1 MKKKKTALA
10 LTAFCVFISCL
21 DIVQGQEPLVIPFLS
36 QAPKID
42 GRLDDKVWQEEALRI
57 EDFLQF
63 APVEGA
69 RPEDA
74 IKAYL
79 GYDHRNFYLA
89 FRCND
94 RQASRI
100 RASITRR
107 DNNIE
112 DDWMLVML
120 DTYNEKRR
128 AFSFFINPLGIQ
140 MDAIR
145 IEEGGGD
152 SFDMSWDAVFSSEG
166 QIDERGYSIE
176 MAIPFKSIRFPDQQR
191 KVWRLMLVRN
201 LARTGEINVWPEA
214 KKSIPGLITQSREI
228 VLEKDIDRGGNLE
241 LMPVST
247 LLKTESEK
255 IDFQPGLNFKWGIS
269 SNLTLDATI
278 NPDFSHI
285 EADAPQIDINQRF
298 ALYYEEKRPFFLEG
312 MELFR
317 FPAFNLVYTRR
328 INQPLGGLR
337 LTGKTGRFAFSLL
350 SSYDTNPL
358 ENLWQ
363 IGNGQGSTSQNA
375 FFNIIRVKADTW
387 KESYLGLTLTDK
399 EINGSWNRVIGLDGQ
414 VKFAG
419 NFFFVFQ
426 SALTGNGGDD
436 RESTAAP
443 GLYSEFFYQGKCYS
457 GGFYWQSLH
466 PEFDA
471 GSGFVNRTDY
481 KTLGLFSS
489 LRFYPEKKYLNQFR
503 IGLSAGNRYEYFGDN
518 LTDRWFRSNL
528 QLRLT
533 EFNQVYFNLHSELE
547 EFAGREFSKLY
558 FSVGSDFQ
566 YIGWLPFGFYFR
578 SGDAVYYDPDDP
590 LAGRRNDFQ
599 LYFTLKPNKRLQLGL
614 QFQKQAFWDGE
625 SKERLYDYNVA
636 RLSTTYQLSREIS
649 LRAIADYNHYQ
660 RRVYGSLLFSYVP
673 HPGTVFFLGF
683 DQRMQRDEF
692 GKYDRQSYSVFA
704 KFSYWWRI

>member
-1 MKKKKTALA
+1 MIRQKLMQLVSFTL
-10 LTAFCVFISCL
+10 FFILCL
-21 DIVQGQEPLVIPFLS
+21 GSIKASEPLVIPFLS

-42 GRLDDKVWQEEALRI
+42 GRLDDQVWQEEALLI

-69 RPEDA
+69 QPEDA

-79 GYDHRNFYLA
+79 GYDHRHFYLA
-89 FRCND
+89 LRCDD

-140 MDAIR
+140 MDAVR

-152 SFDMSWDAVFSSEG
+152 TFDMSWDAVFSSEG
-166 QIDERGYSIE
+166 RIDEQGYSIE

-228 VLEKDIDRGGNLE
+228 VLEEGIERGSNFE

-247 LLKTESEK
+247 LLKSSDEK
-255 IDFQPGLNFKWGIS
+255 LDLQPGLNFKWGIS

-317 FPAFNLVYTRR
+317 FPGFNLVYTRR
-328 INQPLGGLR
+328 INQPLAGLR
-337 LTGKTGRFAFSLL
+337 LTGKAGRFAFSLL
-350 SSYDTNPL
+350 SSYDTNPV

-363 IGNGQGSTSQNA
+363 IGDSNGSIENNA
-375 FFNIIRVKADTW
+375 FFNIIRIKADTW
-387 KESYLGLTLTDK
+387 KESYVGLTLTDK
-399 EINGSWNRVIGLDGQ
+399 EIDSSWNRVIGLDGQ
-414 VKFAG
+414 VKFAKR
-419 NFFFVFQ
+419 FFFIFQ
-426 SALTGNGGDD
+426 SALTKNSGENSG
-436 RESTAAP
+436 TALAP
-443 GLYSEFFYQGKCYS
+443 GLYSEFLYQSKRFS
-457 GGFYWQSLH
+457 GGLYWQSLH
-466 PEFDA
+466 PDFDA
-471 GSGFVNRTDY
+471 GSGFVNRIDY
-481 KTLGLFSS
+481 KTLGLFSN
-489 LRFYPEKKYLNQFR
+489 LRFYPEKKYLNQFQ
-503 IGLSAGNRYEYFGDN
+503 IGLSAGNRYEYFSDK
-518 LTDRWFRSNL
+518 LTDRWLRGSMQFRLS
-528 QLRLT
+528 
-533 EFNQVYFNLHSELE
+533 EFNQVYLNCHSELE
-547 EFAGREFSKLY
+547 EYQGREFNKLY
-558 FSVGSDFQ
+558 LSIGSDFQ
-566 YIGWLPFGFYFR
+566 YLGWLPFGFYFR

-590 LAGRRNDFQ
+590 LAGRRNDFRV
-599 LYFTLKPNKRLQLGL
+599 YFTLKPNKRLQLGL
-614 QFQKQAFWDGE
+614 QFQKQTFWAQEGRE
-625 SKERLYDYNVA
+625 KLYDYNVA

-649 LRAIADYNHYQ
+649 LRAIADYNHFQ
-660 RRVYGSLLFSYVP
+660 RRVYGSLLFSYVLR
-673 HPGTVFFLGF
+673 PGTVFFLGF
-683 DQRMQRDEF
+683 DQRMQRDDF
-692 GKYDRQSYSVFA
+692 GKYDRQSYSIFA

>member
-1 MKKKKTALA
+1 MKINKLVHTLSLVSFFMLSFSSIKA
-10 LTAFCVFISCL
+10 S
-21 DIVQGQEPLVIPFLS
+21 EPLVIPFLS
-36 QAPKID
+36 QPPKID
-42 GRLDDKVWQEEALRI
+42 GRLDDKVWQEEALLV

-69 RPEDA
+69 RPEEG

-89 FRCND
+89 FRCDD

-107 DNNIE
+107 DNIIE
-112 DDWMLVML
+112 DDWLLVIF

-140 MDAIR
+140 MDAVR

-152 SFDMSWDAVFSSEG
+152 TFDISWDTVFSSEG
-166 QIDERGYSIE
+166 RIDEQGYSIE
-176 MAIPFKSIRFPDQQR
+176 MAIPFKSIRFPDHKR
-191 KVWRLMLVRN
+191 KTWRLMLMRN
-201 LARTGEINVWPEA
+201 LARSGEIVSWPGA
-214 KKSIPGLITQSREI
+214 KRSIPGLITQSREI
-228 VLEKDIDRGGNLE
+228 VLEEDIERGSNFE

-247 LLKTESEK
+247 LLKSGSEK
-255 IDFQPGLNFKWGIS
+255 IDFQPGLNFKWGLS

-328 INQPLGGLR
+328 INQPLAGLR
-337 LTGKTGRFAFSLL
+337 LTGKAGRFAFSLL

-363 IGNGQGSTSQNA
+363 IGNGKGSTEQNA
-375 FFNIIRVKADTW
+375 FFNVIRIKADTW

-399 EINGSWNRVIGLDGQ
+399 EIDGSWNRVIGLDGQ

-419 NFFFVFQ
+419 HFFFIFQ
-426 SALTGNGGDD
+426 SALTQNSGDET
-436 RESTAAP
+436 ESALSP
-443 GLYSEFFYQGKCYS
+443 GLYSEFFYQSKRFS

-481 KTLGLFSS
+481 KTLGLFSN
-489 LRFYPEKKYLNQFR
+489 LRFYPEKKYLNQFQL
-503 IGLSAGNRYEYFGDN
+503 GLSAGNRYEYFGDN
-518 LTDRWFRSNL
+518 LTDRWLKGSM

-533 EFNQVYFNLHSELE
+533 EFNQVYFNCHSELE
-547 EFAGREFSKLY
+547 EFAGQEFSKLY
-558 FSVGSDFQ
+558 LSIGSDFQ
-566 YIGWLPFGFYFR
+566 YLGWLPFGFYFR

-590 LAGRRNDFQ
+590 LAGRRNDFRV
-599 LYFTLKPNKRLQLGL
+599 YFTLKPNKRLQLGL
-614 QFQKQAFWDGE
+614 QFQKQTFWAKE
-625 SKERLYDYNVA
+625 SKEKLYDYNVA

-649 LRAIADYNHYQ
+649 LRAIADYNHFQ
-660 RRVYGSLLFSYVP
+660 RRVYGSLLFSYVLQ
-673 HPGTVFFLGF
+673 PGTVFFLGF
-683 DQRMQRDEF
+683 DQRMQRDDF
-692 GKYDRQSYSVFA
+692 GKYGRENYSVFA
-704 KFSYWWRI
+704 KFSYWLRI